1 MYVLLQLCVYVLL
14 LSELEVEFSFV
25 SSVHTVSEGA
35 GTVEVCVNKNVPTN
49 AFSLPLN
56 VRELEPNAEAEGMH

>member
-1 MYVLLQLCVYVLL
+1 MCVLPLP
-14 LSELEVEFSFV
+14 EVEVELSFV

-35 GTVEVCVNKNVPTN
+35 GTVEVCLNKNVGTN

-56 VRELEPNAEAEGMH
+56 VRELEPNTEAEGMPL